1 MYYAHN
7 IYNTYNIAP
16 SIKMLLEKDIS
27 KICEDYLKSIA
38 WTFEY
43 YFKGCPEWRWYYP
56 HDLAPLMID
65 FHEYLTKNNGEIT
78 FNNDEPYSPEQQL
91 KIVLPKLEK
100 NFMYPEDTPVYSFFK
115 TYMWEC
121 HAILPHL

>member
-1 MYYAHN
+1 MYYTHN
-7 IYNTYNIAP
+7 LYKTYNNDP
-16 SIKMLLEKDIS
+16 SIRMLLEKDIS
-27 KICEDYLKSIA
+27 KLCEDYLKAIQ

-43 YFKGCPEWRWYYP
+43 YFKGCPEWRWYYR

-65 FHEYLTKNNGEIT
+65 LHKYLEKSPEISFHKDI
-78 FNNDEPYSPEQQL
+78 PYSPQEQL
-91 KIVLPKLEK
+91 KIVLPHLEK

-115 TYMWEC
+115 MYMWEC